1 MEQFDGFE
9 YRKNDLLG
17 HGAFAIVYKG
27 RYVERPDIPV
37 AIKAIAKKNISKS
50 KNLLTKEIK
59 ILKELSSLKHENVV
73 ALLKCTETPTH
84 VYLVMEYCNGG
95 DLADY
100 LQQKTTLNEDTI
112 QHFVIQIARAME
124 AMTKKGIVHRDLK
137 PQNIL
142 LCNNSRTQNPHFSDI
157 VIKLADFGFARF
169 LNDGV
174 MAATLCGSPMYM
186 APEVIMSMQY
196 DAKADLWSIGTILFQ
211 CLTGKA
217 PFVAQTPPQ
226 LKAYYEKTRELRPNI
241 PEWCSPNLR
250 DLLLRLLKRNSKD
263 RISFE
268 DFFTHPFLTS
278 PLMPSPSK
286 RILESARSPM
296 PNRRIITPQSALPVP
311 KRAGSQKLE
320 SPTPAR
326 RIGESPRVQRR
337 VITPSMNSPVPS
349 QDQNTMQES
358 TDFTFLPPRQD
369 GSPVKQVQ
377 VHTNVSPSL
386 TTCKPVP
393 VPSQRLTYQKMEERL
408 AAARKTAVPSPTQE
422 QVPGAPRNVEMEHV
436 RRTTIPDANP
446 QDIDKMTL
454 PHPTYIVCGNPKSG
468 HHGSSPPNANTNAP
482 RVRRSTISS
491 AVAEDFPPAVS
502 DKVLQNVMMQQQQ
515 QQQQQDPQSF
525 PKSATTANIQGI
537 PRGTRDRSVT
547 GPPQPPATIHENEP
561 LDNAKY
567 QQTDVNSSPTSATAQ
582 PFVINKN
589 QTHDSS
595 DEEDDVREPMSLP
608 FASGSHAAAAAPQSS
623 FKKISS
629 DSKLASQKNHNNVAP
644 PFSPVAAF
652 QENSNPGS
660 PMEQDGPALPPALD
674 QEIVLGEEH
683 KQILAK
689 LRFVAE
695 LVDTLMHVAEQKDNP
710 LASAMASRRQLL
722 TTGTSTTNTSSPYRR
737 AEQLVV
743 YVRAL
748 HMLSSALLLAQT
760 NVANHVL
767 HPSVAVQQVLN
778 QLNDKYH
785 QCLVRSQELASLG
798 LPGQDPAMAVI
809 SAERIMYRHAIELCQ
824 AAALDELFGNP
835 HLCSQRYQTAYMM
848 LHTLAEQVNCDQ
860 DKTVLTRYKVA
871 VEKRLRILERQ
882 GFVAAVNT

>member
-27 RYVERPDIPV
+27 RYVDHHEIPV

-59 ILKELSSLKHENVV
+59 ILKELSSMKHENVV

-100 LQQKTTLNEDTI
+100 LQQKTTLNEETI

-142 LCNNSRTQNPHFSDI
+142 LCNNSRTQNPHYSDI
-157 VIKLADFGFARF
+157 TIKLADFGFARF

-311 KRAGSQKLE
+311 KRAGSAKLE

-337 VITPSMNSPVPS
+337 IITPSMNSPVP

-408 AAARKTAVPSPTQE
+408 AAARKTAVPTSSPSRDT
-422 QVPGAPRNVEMEHV
+422 VPQQMVQKPIPQDTEYV
-436 RRTTIPDANP
+436 RRTTLPDPNA
-446 QDIDKMTL
+446 QDVEKLTL
-454 PHPTYIVCGNPKSG
+454 PHPTFVVCGNPKPS
-468 HHGSSPPNANTNAP
+468 SSPPTAATTPAS
-482 RVRRSTISS
+482 RVRRSTIST
-491 AVAEDFPPAVS
+491 APTEDLPSAVS
-502 DKVLQNVMMQQQQ
+502 DKVLQNVNNE
-515 QQQQQDPQSF
+515 SNF

-537 PRGTRDRSVT
+537 QRGNRDRSVT
-547 GPPQPPATIHENEP
+547 GPPVATIHENEP

-589 QTHDSS
+589 HDSS

-608 FASGSHAAAAAPQSS
+608 FASGSHAAHQSS

-629 DSKLASQKNHNNVAP
+629 DSKISMKPQPQQPFIP
-644 PFSPVAAF
+644 PF
-652 QENSNPGS
+652 QDNTSNPPS

-683 KQILAK
+683 KQILGK

-767 HPSVAVQQVLN
+767 HPSQAVQQVLN

>member
-1 MEQFDGFE
+1 MEQLDGFE
-9 YRKNDLLG
+9 YSKRDLLG
-17 HGAFAIVYKG
+17 HGAFAIVYRG
-27 RYVERPDIPV
+27 RYVERPEVPV

-59 ILKELSSLKHENVV
+59 ILKELSSLKHENLV
-73 ALLKCTETPTH
+73 ALLKCTETPSH
-84 VYLVMEYCNGG
+84 VYLVMEFCNGG

-100 LQQKTTLNEDTI
+100 LQQKTTLSEDTI
-112 QHFVIQIARAME
+112 QHFVVQIAHALE
-124 AMTKKGIVHRDLK
+124 AINKKGIVHRDLK

-142 LCNNSRTQNPHFSDI
+142 LCNNSRTQNPHFADI
-157 VIKLADFGFARF
+157 TIKLADFGFARF
-169 LNDGV
+169 LNEGV

-196 DAKADLWSIGTILFQ
+196 DAKADLWSIGTIVFQ

-226 LKAYYEKTRELRPNI
+226 LKAFYEKNRELRPNI
-241 PEWCSPNLR
+241 PEWCSSSLR
-250 DLLLRLLKRNSKD
+250 DLLLRLLKRNAKD

-268 DFFTHPFLTS
+268 DFFTHSFLVC
-278 PLMPSPSK
+278 PLVPSPSR
-286 RILESARSPM
+286 RILENAVLTHSPI
-296 PNRRIITPQSALPVP
+296 PNRRLINPHNSSLPVAKRTSSGGKTESP
-311 KRAGSQKLE
+311 SQIRRAGVV
-320 SPTPAR
+320 A
-326 RIGESPRVQRR
+326 ESPRASRR
-337 VITPSMNSPVPS
+337 IIAPSMNSPVVAGAGGPM
-349 QDQNTMQES
+349 QDS
-358 TDFTFLPPRQD
+358 TDFTFLPPRQE
-369 GSPVKQVQ
+369 SNPVKQVQ

-386 TTCKPVP
+386 SSCKPVP

-408 AAARKTAVPSPTQE
+408 TSAKRSLVPSQIQETSQSSKQYIVDGDLRRKT
-422 QVPGAPRNVEMEHV
+422 
-436 RRTTIPDANP
+436 
-446 QDIDKMTL
+446 TL
-454 PHPTYIVCGNPKSG
+454 PNPNPSAIEKITLPQPAFVVFGSKKMEQSHPR
-468 HHGSSPPNANTNAP
+468 H
-482 RVRRSTISS
+482 RRSTITSS
-491 AVAEDFPPAVS
+491 EEQFLIPSPTI
-502 DKVLQNVMMQQQQ
+502 QQA
-515 QQQQQDPQSF
+515 DSI
-525 PKSATTANIQGI
+525 PKSATTANIQKI
-537 PRGTRDRSVT
+537 PQQRERSVT
-547 GPPQPPATIHENEP
+547 IPCDPATHENEP

-567 QQTDVNSSPTSATAQ
+567 QQTDANASSTTQFSAQQ

-589 QTHDSS
+589 HATDSS
-595 DEEDDVREPMSLP
+595 DDEEDDVREPMSLP
-608 FASGSHAAAAAPQSS
+608 FESSASTPVPFLTFRNNFSEFKKANSTKVSGSISNAKQNLSS
-623 FKKISS
+623 PTT
-629 DSKLASQKNHNNVAP
+629 NHELP
-644 PFSPVAAF
+644 AF
-652 QENSNPGS
+652 
-660 PMEQDGPALPPALD
+660 PPALD
-674 QEIVLGEEH
+674 QEIVLGDEH
-683 KQILAK
+683 KQVLAK

-767 HPSVAVQQVLN
+767 HPSSAVQQILN

-785 QCLVRSQELASLG
+785 QCLIRSQELASFG
-798 LPGQDPAMAVI
+798 LPGQDPSMAVI

-882 GFVAAVNT
+882 GFLSAVST